1 MNTSWS
7 EAELAYFA
15 GIIDGEGC
23 FTLTRPSRQRFGG
36 LRMQVGNTDPLLMQ
50 WIHNRFGGSL
60 SLEQRRQVQ
69 HRPVWRWVAAA
80 ADLET
85 LIPRLIP
92 YLITKKRQAEL
103 TLAYRATLNSVSTSR
118 RGRGVGRSTVRVS
131 DDVARQR
138 EEIHAELSAL
148 KRPHLRAVSA

>member
-1 MNTSWS
+1 MNHSWS

-23 FTLTRPSRQRFGG
+23 FTLRRSKRQRFGA
-36 LRMQVGNTDPLLMQ
+36 LSLQVGNTDVLLMQ
-50 WIHNRFGGSL
+50 WIHAHFGGSL
-60 SLEQRRQVQ
+60 NLEQRRQAKHQ
-69 HRPVWRWVAAA
+69 SVWRWIAAS

-85 LIPRLIP
+85 LLQRLIP

-103 TLAYRATLNSVSTSR
+103 TLAYRATLNAVSTSR
-118 RGRGVGRSTVRVS
+118 RGRGVGRSTVRIS
-131 DDVARQR
+131 DDVKR
-138 EEIHAELSAL
+138 ERDAIHAELSAL